1 MATIYRWFD
10 IEVRHGQ
17 CVVIVQF
24 DLPKRTAEQA
34 KAGGAAAAPTYRGL
48 AERELISKHYLNGET
63 GTGGVYVWESRAAAE
78 AWYTEELLEQLARN
92 WARPTLTWYD
102 NHVVVDN
109 VRHGTVLMP
118 AVSEADAAE

>member
-1 MATIYRWFD
+1 MA
-10 IEVRHGQ
+10 Q

-34 KAGGAAAAPTYRGL
+34 KAGGAATAPTYRGL
-48 AERELISKHYLNGET
+48 AERGLISKHYLHGET

-78 AWYTEELLEQLARN
+78 AWYTDELLEQLTEKFG
-92 WARPTLTWYD
+92 ARPTLTWYD

-109 VRHGTVLMP
+109 VRHETRVDGL
-118 AVSEADAAE
+118 AVNEADAAE